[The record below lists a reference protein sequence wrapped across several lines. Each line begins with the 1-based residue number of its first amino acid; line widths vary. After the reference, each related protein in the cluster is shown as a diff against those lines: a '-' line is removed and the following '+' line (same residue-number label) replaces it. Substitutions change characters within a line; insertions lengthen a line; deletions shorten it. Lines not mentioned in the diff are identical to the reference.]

1 MFENNMSAIL
11 DRITDLFDAA
21 ETGEYPEGTTVQ
33 DLIGAVHEDEMQS
46 GKTPRGWPIMSG
58 SGETALHTAT
68 YYGHLPPQTTI
79 QDLLLT
85 VSKRYGWTAL
95 HLMAL
100 EGNYTHDVTTKHLA
114 DTANVWGWPALHDAV
129 LHGNLLADTT
139 VHDLVSPLFSHV
151 WPTRSDRNAWSR
163 PRCST
168 THSAR
173 RIRRRGQPYCELL
186 DSVLRA
192 SQED

>member
-58 SGETALHTAT
+58 SGETALHTAA

-79 QDLLLT
+79 QDL
-85 VSKRYGWTAL
+85 
-95 HLMAL
+95 
-100 EGNYTHDVTTKHLA
+100 
-114 DTANVWGWPALHDAV
+114 
-129 LHGNLLADTT
+129 
-139 VHDLVSPLFSHV
+139 
-151 WPTRSDRNAWSR
+151 
-163 PRCST
+163 
-168 THSAR
+168 
-173 RIRRRGQPYCELL
+173 
-186 DSVLRA
+186 VLRCF
-192 SQED
+192 QWN

>member
-11 DRITDLFDAA
+11 DRITDLFDEA

-58 SGETALHTAT
+58 SGETALHTAA

-114 DTANVWGWPALHDAV
+114 DTANVWGWPALHDAA
-129 LHGNLLADTT
+129 LYGNLLADTT

-163 PRCST
+163 PQCST